1 MKKCDLL
8 VEKGDLLA
16 LGHLRERHDPDPIW
30 VEPVTVPLA
39 TLDNGVE
46 RRRRISRILRQL
58 CNLITTAQNT
68 PPKALVGVAIGFA
81 YEV

>member
-8 VEKGDLLA
+8 AEKGDLLA
-16 LGHLRERHDPDPIW
+16 LGQLRARHDPDPIW
-30 VEPVTVPLA
+30 VKPVTVPLA
-39 TLDNGVE
+39 ILDHGVE
-46 RRRRISRILRQL
+46 RRRRISRVRRQL

-68 PPKALVGVAIGFA
+68 PPKGLVGVAIRFA